1 MRLGGDQQPIYE
13 TLSHVLW
20 FSLPVVD
27 FRYAHIRQKT
37 RNAASTTISPHRGL
51 AVHDFRMRLAKARK
65 SRKHLNFYRAAHG
78 FRPPFT
84 VLVDGTALQTALN
97 VEVWLQDELPKLL
110 GGRCEIVV
118 TRAVVAEL
126 RALGKDFAAAAAQA
140 QKLQYLASENSDS
153 ALESVLAL
161 VQNGN
166 PQHLFVLT
174 EDKKMQLRVAS
185 IPGVPLLR
193 FARDR
198 LMLEAPCRG
207 EAEPKPVPRSAPKAG
222 KGGEGARAAPA
233 PEGQRAP
240 GKPGVQQ
247 PPARKKLKGVNP
259 LSCKKKK
266 KREEPTA
273 AAQKAGDEASSRKR
287 KRRKRTAGDDG
298 APASV

>member
-1 MRLGGDQQPIYE
+1 MRLQ
-13 TLSHVLW
+13 
-20 FSLPVVD
+20 
-27 FRYAHIRQKT
+27 
-37 RNAASTTISPHRGL
+37 
-51 AVHDFRMRLAKARK
+51 KARK

-97 VEVWLQDELPKLL
+97 VDLWLQTELPKLL

-140 QKLQYLASENSDS
+140 QKLQYLASDNSDS

-166 PQHLFVLT
+166 PQRLFVLT
-174 EDKKMQLRVAS
+174 EDKKMQRRLAS

-207 EAEPKPVPRSAPKAG
+207 QAEPEPVPQSAPKAG
-222 KGGEGARAAPA
+222 KGGDGTGAAPA
-233 PEGQRAP
+233 PEGQRVPA
-240 GKPGVQQ
+240 KPGVQQ
-247 PPARKKLKGVNP
+247 PPPRKKRKGPNP
-259 LSCKKKK
+259 LSCMKKK
-266 KREEPTA
+266 KRVEPPPA
-273 AAQKAGDEASSRKR
+273 RKEVGDGASGRKRIRKR
-287 KRRKRTAGDDG
+287 KLKAGGD
-298 APASV
+298 ATPA

>member
-1 MRLGGDQQPIYE
+1 MRLQ
-13 TLSHVLW
+13 
-20 FSLPVVD
+20 
-27 FRYAHIRQKT
+27 
-37 RNAASTTISPHRGL
+37 
-51 AVHDFRMRLAKARK
+51 KARK

-97 VEVWLQDELPKLL
+97 VDLWLQTELPKLL

-140 QKLQYLASENSDS
+140 QKLQYLASDNSDS

-166 PQHLFVLT
+166 PQRLFVLT
-174 EDKKMQLRVAS
+174 EDKKMQRRLAS

-207 EAEPKPVPRSAPKAG
+207 QAEPEPVPQSAPKAG
-222 KGGEGARAAPA
+222 KAGDGTGAASA
-233 PEGQRAP
+233 PERQRVPAKP
-240 GKPGVQQ
+240 GKQQ
-247 PPARKKLKGVNP
+247 PPPRKKRKGPNPLSCLKKKKRVEPPPARKEGQEVGDGA
-259 LSCKKKK
+259 SGR
-266 KREEPTA
+266 KRI
-273 AAQKAGDEASSRKR
+273 RKR
-287 KRRKRTAGDDG
+287 KLKAGGD
-298 APASV
+298 ATPA

>member
-1 MRLGGDQQPIYE
+1 MSVGLAALNAHP
-13 TLSHVLW
+13 SHV
-20 FSLPVVD
+20 
-27 FRYAHIRQKT
+27 HT
-37 RNAASTTISPHRGL
+37 RL
-51 AVHDFRMRLAKARK
+51 AMRLAKARK

-97 VEVWLQDELPKLL
+97 VDVWLQDELPKLL

-140 QKLQYLASENSDS
+140 QKLQYLASDNSDS

-207 EAEPKPVPRSAPKAG
+207 DAEPEPVPRSAPKAG

-233 PEGQRAP
+233 PERQRAP

-247 PPARKKLKGVNP
+247 PPARKKLKPPNP

-266 KREEPTA
+266 KREEPPA
-273 AAQKAGDEASSRKR
+273 RKAGEEQEQASGRKR
-287 KRRKRTAGDDG
+287 KRKRKAGDDG
-298 APASV
+298 DPASV

>member
-1 MRLGGDQQPIYE
+1 MHFLAGAAFSTPPSAHPRTLARTRSMRLQ
-13 TLSHVLW
+13 
-20 FSLPVVD
+20 
-27 FRYAHIRQKT
+27 
-37 RNAASTTISPHRGL
+37 
-51 AVHDFRMRLAKARK
+51 KARK

-84 VLVDGTALQTALN
+84 VLVDSTALQTALN
-97 VEVWLQDELPKLL
+97 VNLWLQTELPKLL

-140 QKLQYLASENSDS
+140 QKLQYLASDNSDS

-166 PQHLFVLT
+166 PQRLFVLT
-174 EDKKMQLRVAS
+174 EDKKMQRRLAS

-207 EAEPKPVPRSAPKAG
+207 QAEPEPVPQSAPKAG
-222 KGGEGARAAPA
+222 KAGDGTGAASA
-233 PEGQRAP
+233 PERQRVPAKP
-240 GKPGVQQ
+240 GKQQ
-247 PPARKKLKGVNP
+247 PPPRKKRKGPNP
-259 LSCKKKK
+259 LSCMKK
-266 KREEPTA
+266 KRVEPPA
-273 AAQKAGDEASSRKR
+273 ARKVGDGASGRKRIRKR
-287 KRRKRTAGDDG
+287 KLKAGGD
-298 APASV
+298 ATPA